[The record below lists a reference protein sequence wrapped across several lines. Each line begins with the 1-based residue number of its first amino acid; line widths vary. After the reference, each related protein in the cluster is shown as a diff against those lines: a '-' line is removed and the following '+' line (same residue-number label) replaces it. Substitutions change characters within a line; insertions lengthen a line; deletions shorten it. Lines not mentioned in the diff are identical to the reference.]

1 MKTKI
6 TAKLLKDTAKKLDI
20 DMDFNDFD
28 FDNYWYSLDRIISE
42 VTDNLGFTICGTG
55 GGDSYIECVCY
66 SFTQYKKTFQW
77 NVVLDNDVGHI
88 ENWKELAEKINFFVA
103 EAERVASRLV

>member
-1 MKTKI
+1 MAKI
-6 TAKLLKDTAKKLDI
+6 TATLLKKTAKELDI
-20 DMDFNDFD
+20 SIDFDDFD
-28 FDNYWYSLDRIISE
+28 FDNYWYRLDQLISE
-42 VTDNLGFTICGTG
+42 VTSNLGFTICGTG

-88 ENWKELAEKINFFVA
+88 NNWSDLADKINFYIV
-103 EAERVASRLV
+103 EAERVASRIK